1 MDMRLS
7 TIINPI
13 IDDMFNGLLEKH
25 NNSIDRAEEDLV
37 TQLEDYVAYENH
49 YNISPTNKPINH
61 LYY

>member
-7 TIINPI
+7 PIINPM

-37 TQLEDYVAYENH
+37 TQLGDYVAYEN
-49 YNISPTNKPINH
+49 YYSPH
-61 LYY
+61 SH